1 MKALT
6 DTPTYNPTYNPT
18 YPTYTLRA
26 SGQERLQ
33 KGYNQAVKSLPCA
46 ALSAIGLVVIWL
58 IHSSL

>member
-18 YPTYTLRA
+18 DALRA

-46 ALSAIGLVVIWL
+46 ALSAIGLFVIWL
-58 IHSSL
+58 LHSSL